1 MREYYMYSKKY
12 LDFINQMEKKAQATR
27 SKSNKLPT
35 KFPSHSNLTANAL
48 MQVSGGAQCNDC
60 VYLSFSKSLN
70 F

>member
-1 MREYYMYSKKY
+1 MYSKKY
-12 LDFINQMEKKAQATR
+12 IDFITQMEKKDQATR
-27 SKSNKLPT
+27 SKPNKLPAEL
-35 KFPSHSNLTANAL
+35 PPHSNLTANAL